1 MRAQLRRDG
10 TNVALSGKVSFAQPV
25 ISKGYVW
32 QKDHLLQLLRYEPD
46 NGLRHTE
53 AKPMH

>member
-1 MRAQLRRDG
+1 MREQLGRDG
-10 TNVALSGKVSFAQPV
+10 TNIALLGKVSFAQRV
-25 ISKGYVW
+25 ISNGYVW

-46 NGLRHTE
+46 YGLRPTE

>member
-1 MRAQLRRDG
+1 MRAQLGRDG
-10 TNVALSGKVSFAQPV
+10 TNVALLGKVSFAQRV

-32 QKDHLLQLLRYEPD
+32 QKDHLSQLLRYEPD
-46 NGLRHTE
+46 HGLRPTE

>member
-1 MRAQLRRDG
+1 MRAQLGRDD
-10 TNVALSGKVSFAQPV
+10 TNVALKGKVSFAQRV

-32 QKDHLLQLLRYEPD
+32 QKDHLLQLLRYEPGND
-46 NGLRHTE
+46 LRPTE